1 MKSNFDYDIIVI
13 GAGHAGC
20 EAALAS
26 ARMGLSTCIFTM
38 NLDTIGQMSCNP
50 AIGGL
55 AKSHLVKE
63 IDALGG
69 EMAKITDKAGI
80 QFKILNKSKGPA
92 VWATR
97 VQTDRVLY
105 RKYMRESLETQAGLD
120 IRQESIE
127 GLLIDKDCIYGIK
140 TTGNPSPH
148 PSPLPTGEAGA
159 RGEGERIYRT
169 KAVIIAAGTFLNGLI
184 HIGLK
189 SFPAGRAGEPPSIEL
204 SKSLSDIGFKIG
216 RLKTGTPPRL
226 DVKGIDFS
234 VMSIQEGDV
243 PSSAMSLFTKEITNS
258 QLPCY
263 MTYTNERT
271 HKIILDNLKYSPLY
285 SGIIKGIG
293 PRYCPSI
300 EDKVVK
306 FSDKPKHQIFLEP
319 EGIDTDEYYANG
331 ISTSLP
337 QEVQVKLVRSIKGL
351 ENAEIKKYGYAI
363 EYDFVYPTQLKPT
376 LETKLMQGLFL
387 AGQINGTSG
396 YEEAA
401 AQGLIAGI
409 NAALKIKGK
418 EPFILGRHEAYIGVL
433 IDDLVTKGTKEP
445 YRMFTSRAEYRLLLR
460 QDNADLRLME
470 KGFNLG
476 LINNEQFNQL
486 LEKKTLIEAEIKRI
500 KSTRVKPD
508 IINPVLAKLGGTPV
522 KENASLY
529 QLLKRPE
536 IRYAD
541 IVVISSAT
549 KSPLTPAY
557 RTGRPVC
564 QRGDGG
570 DFKEIW
576 HNNNMLKDV
585 AAQVEIQTKYK
596 GYIQRQAELAEKFK
610 KIEGKQIPEG
620 FTYKGIPGLSKEI
633 VEKLEEVKPFNLGQ
647 ASRIPGMTP
656 AAISLLM
663 VAVERHKRGFKDS
676 RSQGFK

>member
-1 MKSNFDYDIIVI
+1 MSRVFDYDIIVI

-26 ARMGLSTCIFTM
+26 ARMGLNTAIFTM

-97 VQTDRVLY
+97 VQCDRALY
-105 RKYMRESLETQAGLD
+105 RRCMRESLEAQEGVD
-120 IRQESIE
+120 IKQEDVKEI
-127 GLLIDKDCIYGIK
+127 LIDRNRVYGIK

-148 PSPLPTGEAGA
+148 PSPA
-159 RGEGERIYRT
+159 RGEGENIYRA
-169 KAVIIAAGTFLNGLI
+169 KAVIVATGTFLNGLI
-184 HIGLK
+184 HIGLRN
-189 SFPAGRAGEPPSIEL
+189 FPSGRAGEPPSIGLAE
-204 SKSLSDIGFKIG
+204 SLQKIGFNIG

-226 DVKGIDFS
+226 DAKGIDFS
-234 VMSIQEGDV
+234 VMSIQEGDI
-243 PSSAMSLFTKEITNS
+243 PPPPMSLFTTKIKNP

-263 MTYTNERT
+263 MTYTNETT
-271 HKIILDNLKYSPLY
+271 HRIISDNLKYSPLY

-306 FSDKPKHQIFLEP
+306 FSDKPRHQIFLEP

-331 ISTSLP
+331 ISNSLP
-337 QEVQVKLVRSIKGL
+337 EEVQVKLVRSIAGL
-351 ENAEIKKYGYAI
+351 ENAEIRKFGYAI

-376 LETKLMQGLFL
+376 LETKLIQGLFL

-401 AQGLIAGI
+401 AQGLMAGI

-418 EPFILGRHEAYIGVL
+418 EPLILGRHEAYIGVL
-433 IDDLVTKGTKEP
+433 IDDLVTKGTMEP

-460 QDNADLRLME
+460 QDNADLRLLE
-470 KGFNLG
+470 YGHNLG
-476 LINNEQFNQL
+476 LINKEQHNKFL
-486 LEKKTLIEAEIKRI
+486 HKKSAIEKETKRI
-500 KSTRVKPD
+500 RSTRIKPD
-508 IINPVLAKLGGTPV
+508 VINPILKGLGGTPV
-522 KENASLY
+522 KEDISLY

-536 IRYAD
+536 IKYAD
-541 IVVISSAT
+541 IFKVSPSDNGLSEDVI
-549 KSPLTPAY
+549 
-557 RTGRPVC
+557 
-564 QRGDGG
+564 
-570 DFKEIW
+570 
-576 HNNNMLKDV
+576 N
-585 AAQVEIQTKYK
+585 QVEIHTKYE
-596 GYIQRQAELAEKFK
+596 GYINRQTETAERFK
-610 KIEGKQIPEG
+610 RIEHKRIPAG
-620 FTYKGIPGLSKEI
+620 FVYKGIPGLSKEI
-633 VEKLEEVKPFNLGQ
+633 VEKLEEVMPLNLGQ
-647 ASRIPGMTP
+647 ASRIPGVTP
-656 AAISLLM
+656 AAIFLLI
-663 VAVERHKRGFKDS
+663 VAIEKHKAKD
-676 RSQGFK
+676 KT

>member
-1 MKSNFDYDIIVI
+1 MKIKPDYEIVVI

-26 ARMGLSTCIFTM
+26 ARMGLSVAVFTM

-50 AIGGL
+50 AVGGL

-97 VQTDRVLY
+97 VQADRALY
-105 RKYMRESLETQAGLD
+105 RMHMRKALEAQDGLD
-120 IRQESIE
+120 IIQESVEEI
-127 GLLIDKDCIYGIK
+127 LIDGNRVCGIK
-140 TTGNPSPH
+140 T
-148 PSPLPTGEAGA
+148 A
-159 RGEGERIYRT
+159 ERDY
-169 KAVIIAAGTFLNGLI
+169 KANAVIIATGTFLNGLI
-184 HIGLK
+184 HIGVE
-189 SFPAGRAGEPPSIEL
+189 SFSAGRAGEPPSIGL
-204 SKSLSDIGFKIG
+204 SKSLSNIGFKIG

-234 VMSIQEGDV
+234 VMSIQQGDE
-243 PSSAMSLFTKEITNS
+243 PPPAMSLFTKEIKNP

-263 MTYTNERT
+263 MTYTNEHT
-271 HKIILDNLKYSPLY
+271 HKIILGNLKYSPLY
-285 SGIIKGIG
+285 SGRIKGIG

-306 FSDKPKHQIFLEP
+306 FRDKPRHQIFLEP
-319 EGIDTDEYYANG
+319 EGIDTNEYYANG

-337 QEVQVKLVRSIKGL
+337 HEAQVSMVKSIAGL
-351 ENAEIKKYGYAI
+351 EDAEIKKPGYAI
-363 EYDFVYPTQLKPT
+363 EYDFVYPTQLRPT
-376 LETKLMQGLFL
+376 LETKLIEGLFL

-409 NAALKIKGK
+409 NAALRIKNK
-418 EPFILGRHEAYIGVL
+418 EPLILGRHEAYIGVL

-470 KGFNLG
+470 KGYNLG
-476 LINNEQFNQL
+476 LIKKQDYNLL
-486 LEKKTLIEAEIKRI
+486 LEKIAAIEAEIKRI
-500 KSTRVKPD
+500 KSTRVKPE
-508 IINPVLAKLGGTPV
+508 IINPVLKKLGGTPI

-536 IRYAD
+536 VRYGD
-541 IVVISSAT
+541 IAEVSASNNGLSQDVI
-549 KSPLTPAY
+549 
-557 RTGRPVC
+557 
-564 QRGDGG
+564 
-570 DFKEIW
+570 
-576 HNNNMLKDV
+576 N
-585 AAQVEIQTKYK
+585 QVEIQTKYK
-596 GYIQRQAELAEKFK
+596 GYIQRQADVAEKFK
-610 KIEGKQIPEG
+610 KIEGKKIPTD
-620 FTYKGIPGLSKEI
+620 FVYKGICGLSREI
-633 VEKLEEVKPFNLGQ
+633 VEKLEEVKPLNLGQ
-647 ASRIPGMTP
+647 AGRIPGVTP
-656 AAISLLM
+656 AALSLLI
-663 VAVERHKRGFKDS
+663 VAVERHKRKS
-676 RSQGFK
+676 KIK